1 MQQNFRPKLLPLKAE
16 NDLKKLVENRS
27 TYALQHYGLNV
38 FETRQRSEKVK
49 LVFDDMVFTTM
60 LRGKMIIHRF
70 GSGQFDF
77 LPGESAIIPDHEEV
91 LIDFPEADN
100 QHPAQCIALAVKA
113 DILQDTMQLLN
124 EK

>member
-38 FETRQRSEKVK
+38 FETIQRSEKGK

-70 GSGQFDF
+70 GSAQFDF
-77 LPGESAIIPDHEEV
+77 LPHESAIIPDHEEV
-91 LIDFPEADN
+91 LIGFPEADN
-100 QHPAQCIALAVKA
+100 HHPAHCIAFA
-113 DILQDTMQLLN
+113 DN
-124 EK
+124 EDNVE